1 MALLCLCLTLS
12 QWELVEGRGV
22 DWFTSVVIYH
32 LPTVWQALC
41 EVLERRWRVRLIS
54 KFLPLKSSH
63 SGGEVRK
70 YSTESTIQCNRC
82 CVQGVHRN
90 TYIVDLKTRL
100 RQGAGVG
107 NIILEEVSSTRRG
120 KEGSAW
126 LGGSCSWI
134 GRWDQNLTP
143 FSEAGRGKRSG
154 KRHQG
159 RWGRK
164 GGQWAVGPMHNY
176 KDPEME
182 RQKQDMQKHQLPP
195 LSPRGG
201 EQEVT
206 WLVTAAMEV
215 TWWTLECAQADSQSL
230 VLPKQSES
238 GIVRPRGKA
247 LPFEPEGRKCKG
259 WDQLTVP

>member
-1 MALLCLCLTLS
+1 MALLCLCITLS

-22 DWFTSVVIYH
+22 DLFTSVVIYH
-32 LPTVWQALC
+32 LPTVWQALR
-41 EVLERRWRVRLIS
+41 EGLERRWWVRLIS

-70 YSTESTIQCNRC
+70 YSTESTIQWNRC

-107 NIILEEVSSTRRG
+107 SIILEEVSSTRRR

-134 GRWDQNLTP
+134 GCWDQNLTP
-143 FSEAGRGKRSG
+143 FSEDGRGKRSG
-154 KRHQG
+154 ERHRG

-164 GGQWAVGPMHNY
+164 GGQWAVGPMHDY

-182 RQKQDMQKHQLPP
+182 RQKQDMQKHQLPHHHQEGVRRS
-195 LSPRGG
+195 SPPWWLQPRRWHGG
-201 EQEVT
+201 LWSVPRLT
-206 WLVTAAMEV
+206 TSHPS
-215 TWWTLECAQADSQSL
+215 SQNRVS
-230 VLPKQSES
+230 Q
-238 GIVRPRGKA
+238 
-247 LPFEPEGRKCKG
+247 
-259 WDQLTVP
+259 